1 MGRHVAVTR
10 RWTVFEYRYY
20 KRLVIA
26 LWITA
31 RRYIKARLRRA

>member
-1 MGRHVAVTR
+1 MGRHVGVTK

-26 LWITA
+26 LWIKA
-31 RRYIKARLRRA
+31 RRLIKARLRRG